1 MRRNEGEYPGMIER
15 PSDSRHHPDLDAHII
30 AIAHNNIAIFA

>member
-1 MRRNEGEYPGMIER
+1 MKGNTLGMTER

-30 AIAHNNIAIFA
+30 AIAHNNIAIFT